1 MKRLLLASTLIITLA
16 LVALLVPPYIDEQRN
31 AINVHTP
38 YKVSAI
44 NQAFHQS
51 LFIGDWHS
59 DSLLWNRNIL
69 ERSDYGH
76 MDIPRLQA
84 GNVALQMFTTTT
96 KSPRNQ
102 NYHHNNSNA
111 FDNITLLAI
120 VQAWP
125 PRTWFNLT
133 ERALYQSEK
142 LKAAIAKAPQQLML
156 ITNQETLQQFVRK
169 RKEAPTML
177 GALLGTEGS
186 HALEGHLSN
195 IDALYDAGFRMMSLQ
210 HFFDNKLGGSLH
222 GQSNQG
228 LTEFGRQVIER
239 LNQKSIIIDVSHSSP
254 QVVKDVLA
262 LSKQPIIVSHTG
274 LQGFC
279 DSARNIEDSL
289 MKEIADKGGLIALG
303 YWSAAACDTSPH
315 QIAKQIAYGIELV
328 GPQHISLGSDFDG
341 AVTTAL
347 DTSEIAIITQELL
360 NLGISKSDIRLV
372 MGENMKNF
380 LLAQLPQ
387 NEKN

>member
-1 MKRLLLASTLIITLA
+1 MKRLLFASTLIISLV

-31 AINVHTP
+31 AITSHTP
-38 YKVSAI
+38 YKVSAT
-44 NQAFHQS
+44 NQTFHQS

-102 NYHHNNSNA
+102 NYHNNNSDA
-111 FDNITLLAI
+111 FDNITLLAM

-133 ERALYQSEK
+133 ERALYQSKK
-142 LKAAIAKAPQQLML
+142 LKTAIANAPQQLML
-156 ITNQETLQQFVRK
+156 ITSQQTLRQFISK
-169 RKEAPTML
+169 RKEAPAML

-186 HALEGHLSN
+186 HALEGDLNN
-195 IDALYDAGFRMMSLQ
+195 IDVLYDAGFRMMSLQ

-228 LTEFGRQVIER
+228 LTEFGRQVIKR
-239 LNQKSIIIDVSHSSP
+239 LNQKSIIIDVSHSSS

-262 LSKQPIIVSHTG
+262 LSKRPIIVSHTG

-279 DSARNIEDSL
+279 DSARNIDDSL
-289 MKEIADKGGLIALG
+289 MIQIANKGGLIALG
-303 YWSAAACDTSPH
+303 YWSAAACDTSPQ
-315 QIAKQIAYGIELV
+315 QIAKQIAYGIKLV

-360 NLGISKSDIRLV
+360 KLDISKSDIRLV

-387 NEKN
+387 N